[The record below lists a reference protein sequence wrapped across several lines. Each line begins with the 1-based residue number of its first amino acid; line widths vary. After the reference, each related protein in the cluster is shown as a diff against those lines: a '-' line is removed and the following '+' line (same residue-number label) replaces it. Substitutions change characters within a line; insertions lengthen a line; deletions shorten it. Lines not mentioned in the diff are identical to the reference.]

1 MRKSCS
7 KVIIEN
13 FFEPCLLLLL
23 LQKPSYGYEIK
34 ADLDQKCGCQANIGN
49 LYRCLARLEK
59 AGHVTKKSA
68 LGEKGPERIFY
79 HITPSG
85 KILLGEWMAELESEA
100 SKITRLITHYRKS
113 HENH

>member
-1 MRKSCS
+1 MRRSCP

-13 FFEPCLLLLL
+13 FFEPCLLFLL

-34 ADLDQKCGCQANIGN
+34 ANLDQKCGCQANIGN

-59 AGHVTKKSA
+59 AGHVTKQNA
-68 LGEKGPERIFY
+68 LGQKGPERIVY
-79 HITPSG
+79 HITTAG
-85 KILLGEWMAELESEA
+85 RALLAEWMAELETEA
-100 SKITRLITHYRKS
+100 GKLNKLITNYKKT